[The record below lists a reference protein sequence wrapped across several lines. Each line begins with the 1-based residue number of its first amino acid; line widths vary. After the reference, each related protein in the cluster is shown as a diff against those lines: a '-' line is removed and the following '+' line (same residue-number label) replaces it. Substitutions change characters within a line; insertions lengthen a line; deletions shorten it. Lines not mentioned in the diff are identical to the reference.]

1 MPSQP
6 SLSPSSP
13 DPDLDLVEAVRRGSS
28 AAFDDLVRR
37 HEARVVRLCGRIL
50 GDADTALDAAQEAFV
65 KAWRGLARFA
75 GDARFSTWLTRI
87 AINQC
92 RNELRRR
99 RTVKHQ
105 PLLSL
110 DATRPGADAVGDE
123 SLVSTLAASGPTPYE
138 HARGRE
144 VAAAL
149 EIALTELDDEAR
161 EVLLLRDAEH
171 LSYDDIAEVLEVP
184 IGTVRS
190 RLHRARGDLHRRLAP
205 TLADVAPSA
214 APDVGV
220 PAISRAT
227 LPATHAPTNPVPTS
241 HAATNHVPTNH
252 AATIEAATMP
262 TPVLPTSG
270 TAASGIAASV
280 IPPSAIPP
288 SAIPTSTIPAST
300 TKASGADA
308 REGSR

>member
-6 SLSPSSP
+6 PLSPASA
-13 DPDLDLVEAVRRGSS
+13 DPDLELVEAVRRGSG

-50 GDADTALDAAQEAFV
+50 GDADEALDAAQEAFV
-65 KAWRGLARFA
+65 KAWRGLPRFA

-105 PLLSL
+105 HLLSL
-110 DATRPGADAVGDE
+110 DATRPDADGADVA
-123 SLVSTLAASGPTPYE
+123 LVATLPASGPTPYE
-138 HARGRE
+138 AARGHE
-144 VAAAL
+144 VEAAL
-149 EIALTELDDEAR
+149 AVALTELDDEAR

-190 RLHRARGDLHRRLAP
+190 RLHRARSDLHRRLAP
-205 TLADVAPSA
+205 TLAGGIVAESGAHAPGPAAPRAGQDASA
-214 APDVGV
+214 AE
-220 PAISRAT
+220 S
-227 LPATHAPTNPVPTS
+227 
-241 HAATNHVPTNH
+241 
-252 AATIEAATMP
+252 
-262 TPVLPTSG
+262 
-270 TAASGIAASV
+270 
-280 IPPSAIPP
+280 
-288 SAIPTSTIPAST
+288 
-300 TKASGADA
+300 
-308 REGSR
+308 REGAR

>member
-6 SLSPSSP
+6 PLSPASA
-13 DPDLDLVEAVRRGSS
+13 DPDLELVEAVRRGSG

-50 GDADTALDAAQEAFV
+50 GDADAALDAAQEAFV
-65 KAWRGLARFA
+65 KAWRGLPRFA

-105 PLLSL
+105 HLLSL
-110 DATRPGADAVGDE
+110 DAARSDADGADVA
-123 SLVSTLAASGPTPYE
+123 LVATLPASGPTPYE
-138 HARGRE
+138 EARGHE
-144 VAAAL
+144 VEAAL
-149 EIALTELDDEAR
+149 AVALTELDDEAR

-190 RLHRARGDLHRRLAP
+190 RLHRARSDLHRRLAP
-205 TLADVAPSA
+205 TLSGASA
-214 APDVGV
+214 AEHG
-220 PAISRAT
+220 
-227 LPATHAPTNPVPTS
+227 THASGEGAPRAGQDAS
-241 HAATNHVPTNH
+241 AA
-252 AATIEAATMP
+252 E
-262 TPVLPTSG
+262 S
-270 TAASGIAASV
+270 
-280 IPPSAIPP
+280 
-288 SAIPTSTIPAST
+288 
-300 TKASGADA
+300 
-308 REGSR
+308 REGAR

>member
-13 DPDLDLVEAVRRGSS
+13 DPDLALVEGVRRGSS

-37 HEARVVRLCGRIL
+37 HEARILRLCGRIL
-50 GDADTALDAAQEAFV
+50 GDADAALDAAQEAFV
-65 KAWRGLARFA
+65 KAWRGLPRFA

-105 PLLSL
+105 HLLSL
-110 DATRPGADAVGDE
+110 DASRPGGDGPGTDE
-123 SLVSTLAASGPTPYE
+123 TLVATLAAVGPTPYE
-138 HARGRE
+138 AARARE
-144 VAAAL
+144 VSVAL
-149 EIALTELDDEAR
+149 AFALAELDDEAR

-205 TLADVAPSA
+205 TLAD
-214 APDVGV
+214 DVVRG
-220 PAISRAT
+220 
-227 LPATHAPTNPVPTS
+227 APTT
-241 HAATNHVPTNH
+241 
-252 AATIEAATMP
+252 
-262 TPVLPTSG
+262 
-270 TAASGIAASV
+270 
-280 IPPSAIPP
+280 
-288 SAIPTSTIPAST
+288 
-300 TKASGADA
+300 DA
-308 REGSR
+308 REGAR